1 MSDNYNPGQPQGAD
15 IPVDASQDPI
25 TFRIVEHLGV
35 LRASA
40 AGWTRELNLISWNNR
55 PPKFDIR
62 EWTPNHEKSGRG
74 LTFTEYEMGR
84 ICEWMAARNAR
95 RGKTVQ
101 TEVQESI

>member
-1 MSDNYNPGQPQGAD
+1 MSENSNLDQAQSAEIFESPAPES
-15 IPVDASQDPI
+15 IS
-25 TFRIVEHLGV
+25 FRIIEHLGV

-40 AGWTRELNLISWNNR
+40 AGWTRELNYISWNNR

-62 EWTPNHEKSGRG
+62 EWTPDHKKSTKG

-95 RGKTVQ
+95 RPVQ
-101 TEVQESI
+101 CESGVQEQI